1 MLTRKRT
8 QKGSYINDVPQ
19 QGGRGV
25 HQIIDIL
32 GWGGGTSDWGIPLLY
47 FELTTFLC
55 YIMLNLKEITTEK
68 TKKKSE
74 YLNHVLR
81 RVLNHVLNLKYLNH
95 VLNVLNHLLRR

>member
-1 MLTRKRT
+1 MTSHSR
-8 QKGSYINDVPQ
+8 
-19 QGGRGV
+19 GGGGG
-25 HQIIDIL
+25 HQIIYIL
-32 GWGGGTSDWGIPLLY
+32 GWGEGGTSDWDIPLLH

-95 VLNVLNHLLRR
+95 VLNHVLNHLLR

>member
-1 MLTRKRT
+1 MTSHNR
-8 QKGSYINDVPQ
+8 
-19 QGGRGV
+19 GGGGI

-32 GWGGGTSDWGIPLLY
+32 GWGGEGGTSDCDIPLLY

-74 YLNHVLR
+74 HVNHVLS

-95 VLNVLNHLLRR
+95 VLNHVLYHLLRR

>member
-1 MLTRKRT
+1 MTSRNR
-8 QKGSYINDVPQ
+8 GE
-19 QGGRGV
+19 GGV

-32 GWGGGTSDWGIPLLY
+32 GWGGGGGTSDRDIPLLY

-74 YLNHVLR
+74 YLSHVLR

-95 VLNVLNHLLRR
+95 VLNHVLNHLLRR

>member
-1 MLTRKRT
+1 MTPHSR
-8 QKGSYINDVPQ
+8 
-19 QGGRGV
+19 GGGEFIKL
-25 HQIIDIL
+25 QTFWD
-32 GWGGGTSDWGIPLLY
+32 GGGGGTSDWDIPLLY

-95 VLNVLNHLLRR
+95 VLNHVLNHLLRR

>member
-1 MLTRKRT
+1 MTCHSRE
-8 QKGSYINDVPQ
+8 G
-19 QGGRGV
+19 GGREGGSSNYR
-25 HQIIDIL
+25 HL
-32 GWGGGTSDWGIPLLY
+32 WMGEGGTSDWDIPLLY

-55 YIMLNLKEITTEK
+55 NIMLNLKEITTEK

-95 VLNVLNHLLRR
+95 VLNHVLNHLLRR

>member
-1 MLTRKRT
+1 MTSHSR
-8 QKGSYINDVPQ
+8 
-19 QGGRGV
+19 GREGV

-32 GWGGGTSDWGIPLLY
+32 GWGGGGEGGTSDWDIPLLY

-95 VLNVLNHLLRR
+95 VLNDVLNHLLRR

>member
-1 MLTRKRT
+1 MTSHS
-8 QKGSYINDVPQ
+8 KG
-19 QGGRGV
+19 GGGV

-32 GWGGGTSDWGIPLLY
+32 GWGGGGGGTSDWDIPLLY

-68 TKKKSE
+68 TTKKSD

-81 RVLNHVLNLKYLNH
+81 RVLNHVLSLKYLNH
-95 VLNVLNHLLRR
+95 VLNHV

>member
-1 MLTRKRT
+1 MTSHSR
-8 QKGSYINDVPQ
+8 
-19 QGGRGV
+19 GGRGGSSNYR
-25 HQIIDIL
+25 HF
-32 GWGGGTSDWGIPLLY
+32 GMGGGGGTSDCDIPLLY

-95 VLNVLNHLLRR
+95 VLNHVLNHLLRR